1 MATTK
6 RLIKGSPVTAAE
18 NDANMVIVDNNESKL
33 SGIEDNATADQTGAE
48 IKVLYEAENDTNAFT
63 DALLSKIN
71 SITEIFTTALKTA
84 YDTASSWVSTN
95 GANVISHLSSTL
107 NPHSVTKTQ
116 VGLGNADNTSDLSKP
131 ISTATQT
138 ALNTK
143 QATLVSGT
151 NVKTINSNSILGS
164 GNLAVGNVTK
174 VATPLVDQFAV
185 WTGNGT
191 IKGITQLKWGA
202 SDLTVTSGIQLNDGY
217 SIKLGTDPEMSRIYS
232 DGVDNIINL
241 IDGDF
246 DIRNNGV
253 SIFNIN
259 RVTGEITASNIDQ
272 DVSSG
277 AAPILDATNFTNM
290 PSGSGDVVKV
300 GTPVNNQLAIWTG
313 DGTIEGDSEIV
324 WNGTTLDITGGIL
337 LDALKRDHIRMKSTS
352 ETGVNKIL
360 GIFADDET
368 YSFEIGS
375 PVLSGSGGTKLRV
388 KLENYNSGT
397 TGGIYGVVDSDI
409 RITIEA
415 DSVKLGTE
423 LDLENNSI
431 GGTVQTATGDG
442 ATTIDWKRGNM
453 FNFQFGAFNE
463 TFTFTAPTNPGTF
476 ILKLVQD
483 SIGSRTATWPASVKW
498 AGGSAPTLTT
508 TATTGTDIITFYYDG
523 TSYFAVDSLNFS

>member
-174 VATPLVDQFAV
+174 V
-185 WTGNGT
+185 
-191 IKGITQLKWGA
+191 
-202 SDLTVTSGIQLNDGY
+202 
-217 SIKLGTDPEMSRIYS
+217 
-232 DGVDNIINL
+232 
-241 IDGDF
+241 
-246 DIRNNGV
+246 
-253 SIFNIN
+253 
-259 RVTGEITASNIDQ
+259 
-272 DVSSG
+272 
-277 AAPILDATNFTNM
+277 
-290 PSGSGDVVKV
+290 

-313 DGTIEGDSEIV
+313 DGTIEGDSEII